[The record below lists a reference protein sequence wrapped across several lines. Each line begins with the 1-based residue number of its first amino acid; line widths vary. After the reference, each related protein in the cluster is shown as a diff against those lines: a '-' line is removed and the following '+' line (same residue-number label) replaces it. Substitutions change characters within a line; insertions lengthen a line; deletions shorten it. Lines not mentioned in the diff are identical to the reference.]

1 MLFRSYHVTV
11 FGDILDAAVRLAA
24 VTDLEGEPICPAQV
38 SLLHQSGRKAVLE
51 VTIHQGKNRQIRRMC
66 AQCGW
71 KVQRL
76 RRVREHTLELGTLPV
91 GAWRH
96 LTEDEVAA
104 LREA

>member
-1 MLFRSYHVTV
+1 MASGVP
-11 FGDILDAAVRLAA
+11 ILDT
-24 VTDLEGEPICPAQV
+24 VTRPCRIQKTGER
-38 SLLHQSGRKAVLE
+38 SF
-51 VTIHQGKNRQIRRMC
+51 TIILTQGLNRQIRRMC